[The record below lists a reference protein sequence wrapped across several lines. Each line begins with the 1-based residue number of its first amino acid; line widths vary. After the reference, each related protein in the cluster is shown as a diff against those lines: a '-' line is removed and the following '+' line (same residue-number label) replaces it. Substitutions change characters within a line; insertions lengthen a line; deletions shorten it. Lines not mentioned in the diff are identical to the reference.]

1 MFRCNTYQKGDTMQE
16 FIHSLPGLLLDLLKS
31 HGPKVLVAI
40 AIVVI
45 GNWIAKIL
53 RNGLKKTMLKRKL
66 DVTMVNFACSVAY
79 AMLMAFVIIAA
90 LGKLGV
96 QTSSLVAILGAS
108 ALAIG
113 LALQNSLSNL
123 AAGVLI
129 LFTRPFKIGQYVET
143 VGNAGVVDNIS
154 ILTTTIKTVD
164 NKKVI
169 IPNSSIINGPIIN
182 YTAENRRR
190 VDLTVGVSYDSD
202 LKKARA
208 VLVEEISKLD
218 KVLKD
223 PAPFVGVSE
232 MADSSVNFT
241 VRSWVKTEDYW
252 DVFFTL
258 NENIKLR
265 LDAENIPIPFPQADI
280 HLFKAN

>member
-1 MFRCNTYQKGDTMQE
+1 MQE